1 MDSRQQKAL
10 LIDPGQRAR
19 VWCKA
24 PGCPHELTD
33 PESKRRGYG
42 PVCDP
47 EPRTGYDRHDVDQ
60 DPIPGL

>member
-1 MDSRQQKAL
+1 MDDRRQKAL

-42 PVCDP
+42 PTCDP
-47 EPRTGYDRHDVDQ
+47 EPRHTSPRFDIDQ
-60 DPIPGL
+60 DAIPGL